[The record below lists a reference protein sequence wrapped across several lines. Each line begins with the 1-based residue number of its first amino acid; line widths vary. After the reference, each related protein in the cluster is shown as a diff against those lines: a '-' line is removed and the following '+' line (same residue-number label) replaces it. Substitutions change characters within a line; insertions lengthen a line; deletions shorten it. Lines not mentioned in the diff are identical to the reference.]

1 MLKSSLIIIL
11 TAIMSFSAYS
21 AEMTGKVVDLD
32 KVMMGKEAEVSADD
46 AKAMF
51 KEGKLLAFES
61 NGQVYIVYNTDG
73 SIANKNLA
81 KNAGKELKITGKV
94 RQENGINF
102 IIAEKWDWGWKI

>member
-1 MLKSSLIIIL
+1 MLKTCFILLL
-11 TAIMSFSAYS
+11 TAILSFSAYT

-32 KVMMGKEAEVSADD
+32 KVMMGKDAEVSADE

-73 SIANKNLA
+73 SLANKNLA

-94 RQENGINF
+94 RQESGINF
-102 IIAEKWDWGWKI
+102 IIAEKWD